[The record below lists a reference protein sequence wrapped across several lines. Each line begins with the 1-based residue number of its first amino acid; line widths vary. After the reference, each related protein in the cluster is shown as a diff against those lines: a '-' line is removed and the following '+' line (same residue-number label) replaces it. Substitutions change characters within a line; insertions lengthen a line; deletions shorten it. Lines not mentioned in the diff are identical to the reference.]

1 MNETEAYGKY
11 GQGYIYPNNGM
22 YHAGFIT
29 DEVIDDIRE
38 VWEEE
43 GRPDGDLKTF
53 IENNSYDLDL
63 DEDGET
69 VYGYDFASFDEAER
83 WVNQQLKSSRNASK
97 KIADDEDLMPRPF
110 KGEDPR
116 WQYIGNGWSVSKDGR
131 EEHVKWYR
139 NNYTGFVSKTYG
151 GKWYGHLNGPSM
163 PRKFGPF
170 NTAEEAMD
178 VVDDWAHGAVEY
190 EENAVSAS
198 KKRKVSKKVSWEM
211 MPKSQWETYL
221 GPGDHDDIDRLY
233 ADRSDPDSFIIIDA
247 DGRMTVFGPDDP
259 DHFDPDSW
267 ATL

>member
-29 DEVIDDIRE
+29 DPVIDDLMD

-97 KIADDEDLMPRPF
+97 KIAKWTKID
-110 KGEDPR
+110 GV
-116 WQYIGNGWSVSKDGR
+116 QTYIGDNGYSATIERAGN
-131 EEHVKWYR
+131 YR
-139 NNYTGFVSKTYG
+139 NAGYVVY
-151 GKWYGHLNGPSM
+151 WYDPNG
-163 PRKFGPF
+163 
-170 NTAEEAMD
+170 EEI
-178 VVDDWAHGAVEY
+178 AHGAYQYYNETR
-190 EENAVSAS
+190 ENAKKLTDNPELIEQSWHNNVS
-198 KKRKVSKKVSWEM
+198 R
-211 MPKSQWETYL
+211 
-221 GPGDHDDIDRLY
+221 
-233 ADRSDPDSFIIIDA
+233 
-247 DGRMTVFGPDDP
+247 
-259 DHFDPDSW
+259 
-267 ATL
+267 

>member
-29 DEVIDDIRE
+29 DEVIDDIKE

-69 VYGYDFASFDEAER
+69 VYGYDFASFDEAKR

-97 KIADDEDLMPRPF
+97 KR
-110 KGEDPR
+110 KT
-116 WQYIGNGWSVSKDGR
+116 SK
-131 EEHVKWYR
+131 K
-139 NNYTGFVSKTYG
+139 
-151 GKWYGHLNGPSM
+151 PSM
-163 PRKFGPF
+163 
-170 NTAEEAMD
+170 
-178 VVDDWAHGAVEY
+178 
-190 EENAVSAS
+190 
-198 KKRKVSKKVSWEM
+198 EM
-211 MPKSQWETYL
+211 MPKSQWENYL

-233 ADRSDPDSFIIIDA
+233 ADRSDPDSFLIIDTE
-247 DGRMTVFGPDDP
+247 GRMTVFGPDDP

-267 ATL
+267 AML